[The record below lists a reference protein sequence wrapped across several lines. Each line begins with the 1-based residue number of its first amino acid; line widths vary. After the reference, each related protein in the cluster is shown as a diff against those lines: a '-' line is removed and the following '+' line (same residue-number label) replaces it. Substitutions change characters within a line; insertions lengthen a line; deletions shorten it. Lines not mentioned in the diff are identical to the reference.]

1 MKKLVGFI
9 TVAFVG
15 LNVGLPAQAIGTS
28 GQDIVCGYKYK
39 VGDSGWTNGSTGA
52 TSRHGA
58 RRSRDQ
64 VLSSLESEAADSG
77 ESFDVTY
84 LGCRDPYGHN

>member
-1 MKKLVGFI
+1 MKKLIGIV

-15 LNVGLPAQAIGTS
+15 LTANLPAQAMSVT

-39 VGDSGWTNGSTGA
+39 VGDGGWTNGSTGGTTRHNA
-52 TSRHGA
+52 RISRTQTLAG
-58 RRSRDQ
+58 
-64 VLSSLESEAADSG
+64 LENEAASSG

>member
-15 LNVGLPAQAIGTS
+15 LNIGLPAQAIGTT

-39 VGDSGWTNGSTGA
+39 VGDSGWTNGTTGGTTRQNA
-52 TSRHGA
+52 RLSRE
-58 RRSRDQ
+58 Q
-64 VLSSLESEAADSG
+64 MLSNLESEAADSG

>member
-1 MKKLVGFI
+1 MKKLIGII

-15 LNVGLPAQAIGTS
+15 LNVGLPAQAIGTT

-39 VGDSGWTNGSTGA
+39 VGDSGWTNGSRGSTTRQNA
-52 TSRHGA
+52 RLSRTQI
-58 RRSRDQ
+58 RSG
-64 VLSSLESEAADSG
+64 LESKATDSG
-77 ESFDVTY
+77 DSFDVAY

>member
-15 LNVGLPAQAIGTS
+15 LNVGLPAHAIGTT

-39 VGDSGWTNGSTGA
+39 VGDSGWTNGSVGST
-52 TSRHGA
+52 TRQNA
-58 RRSRDQ
+58 RLSRDQ
-64 VLSSLESEAADSG
+64 ILSNIESEATDSG